1 MTSDPDKTAQFEDLA
16 PTPRPRRNED
26 QFAPGTMIAGRYR
39 IASIL
44 GSGGMGEV
52 YRADDT
58 RLDQPVALKFLPAR
72 LARDPIL
79 RARLS
84 DEVRLGRQI
93 AHPNVC
99 RIYDIVDFEHAQ
111 FVAMEYVDGEDLSRL
126 LKRIGRLAHDKAV
139 DIARGIAAGLAAAHA
154 KGILHRDLK
163 PANVMIDSRGEARIM
178 DFGLALAAG
187 EDDGTIS
194 GTPAYMA
201 PEHLAGEPATVQ
213 SDLYA
218 LGLVFYELFTGKR
231 AHSARTMPERMR
243 TATSEITTPSS
254 VIRDID
260 PAVER
265 IILRCLSSDPAQRPR
280 NAREVIESLPGG
292 DPLAAAL
299 AAGETPSPRIVA
311 AAGAEGSLTPA
322 AAWTMLGAIA
332 LLLAISIGWRAR
344 HALTNYMGAQRSPEV
359 LWERAD
365 ELLRAFGIPANEP
378 VMRQAYTVNAYVEWL
393 AGGSDPRRWET
404 LRNGP
409 NPYRYRVERGQSLP
423 LSQRTRRGTNAP
435 GWSTIEVD
443 TQGRLASL
451 LAAPEGEWQGRP
463 LDWQPLLAASGI
475 DPASLRAVA
484 PAKVPVAPF
493 DARAAWTGTY
503 PKDRTPVRIEAAAWR
518 GTPTFFTVTGAWD
531 SASGAARGR
540 EFANE
545 QFNAYQSLLPV
556 VVWLA
561 GGLLAWRNFRSRRGD
576 RRGATIV
583 ALTMFVLSVAE
594 SFFFAAGR
602 GGIAAAVAHPEELI
616 AHAASSGL
624 FLFMVYLAV
633 EPYARRRWPEQLIAS
648 TRLLSGRT
656 RDPLVGRH
664 VLIGL
669 LGGAG
674 HLALAMSG
682 TVAGRIFGR
691 DTGWSSS
698 GDRVPGNLWDVLG
711 TLSNGANGGLASGGL
726 FMIVLVLFT
735 ILLRKKALAVTG
747 LFIVAATFFM
757 LAVGHRPEVIPSFL
771 GIAAL
776 LTFVTVRYG
785 ALAVVVTQGTFLA
798 LFHEP
803 LLAGGGWATAISPIS
818 LVAVTALAIWA
829 FFVSLGGQSP
839 FSAAL
844 LDD

>member
-1 MTSDPDKTAQFEDLA
+1 MTDDPDKTVRHEEAA
-16 PTPRPRRNED
+16 TPRPRRNEA

-39 IASIL
+39 ISSIL

-79 RARLS
+79 RARLN

-201 PEHLAGEPATVQ
+201 PEQLAGQPATVQ

-218 LGLVFYELFTGKR
+218 LGLVLYELFTGKR
-231 AHSARTMPERMR
+231 AHNARTLPERMR
-243 TATSEITTPSS
+243 DASGEITTPSN

-260 PAVER
+260 PLVEGV
-265 IILRCLSSDPAQRPR
+265 ILRCLANDPAQRPR
-280 NAREVIESLPGG
+280 SARHVIEALPGG
-292 DPLAAAL
+292 DALAAAL
-299 AAGETPSPRIVA
+299 AAGETPSPRVVA
-311 AAGAEGSLTPA
+311 AAGAEGSLSPR
-322 AAWTMLGAIA
+322 AAWAMLAAIA
-332 LLLAISIGWRAR
+332 VLLALSLGERAR
-344 HALTNYMGAQRSPEV
+344 LSLTNYLGPERSPEV

-365 ELLRAFGIPANEP
+365 DILGTSGIPANGP
-378 VMRQAYTVNAYVEWL
+378 VMRQRYTVDAYIEWL
-393 AGGSDPRRWET
+393 AGRPDSRRWET

-409 NPYRYRVERGQSLP
+409 GPYRYRVERGQSLA
-423 LSQRTRRGTNAP
+423 LSQRSVRGTNAP
-435 GWSTIEVD
+435 GWSSVEVD
-443 TQGRLASL
+443 THGRLTAL
-451 LAAPEGEWQGRP
+451 LAAPGGEWKARP

-475 DPASLRAVA
+475 DPASLRSVP
-484 PAKVPVAPF
+484 PASVPAAPF
-493 DARAAWTGTY
+493 DARAAWSGTY
-503 PKDRTPVRIEAAAWR
+503 PNDRTPIRVEAAAWR
-518 GTPTFFTVTGAWD
+518 GTPTFLTVTGAWD
-531 SASGAARGR
+531 AANGVRGW
-540 EFANE
+540 EFASARFATFQTVLN
-545 QFNAYQSLLPV
+545 V
-556 VVWLA
+556 VIWLA

-583 ALTMFVLSVAE
+583 ALTMFVLSIAE
-594 SFFFAAGR
+594 TFCLAAAR
-602 GGIAAAVAHPEELI
+602 GGVMAAVADPEELI
-616 AHAASSGL
+616 GHAASSAI

-633 EPYARRRWPEQLIAS
+633 EPFARRRWPELLIAS
-648 TRLLSGRT
+648 SRLLSGRV

-664 VLIGL
+664 VLIGIL
-669 LGGAG
+669 AGAG
-674 HLALAMSG
+674 HIALATSA
-682 TVAGRIFGR
+682 TFVGRIFGR
-691 DTGWSSS
+691 DTGWTL
-698 GDRVPGNLWDVLG
+698 GVERWLGGLWESLAMV
-711 TLSNGANGGLASGGL
+711 TNGANGGLASGGL
-726 FMIVLVLFT
+726 FMIILVLST
-735 ILLRKKALAVTG
+735 ILLRKKALAVAG
-747 LFIVAATFFM
+747 VFAVAVTYFL
-757 LAVGHRPEVIPSFL
+757 LAVGQRPEVIPSYVA
-771 GIAAL
+771 IAAL
-776 LTFVTVRYG
+776 FTFVTARYG
-785 ALAVVVTQGTFLA
+785 ALAVVVMQGTFLA
-798 LFHEP
+798 LYFAP
-803 LLAGGGWATAISPIS
+803 LLAGGGWATAISPMS
-818 LVAVTALAIWA
+818 LVAVIALAIWA